1 MSTNS
6 FIEIVPS
13 NVNSNASISFAGGN
27 PVLQF
32 IIGSQDRMLLGN
44 SVRFVG
50 KFFTRLSSASMNS
63 SDVSPLAMDEKLGI
77 YSTIETLTIKSQ
89 RTGQTLETIRHYN
102 RFLSS
107 YLPVTTSAQDG
118 IGHQYETNLSLPNY
132 AAQQASVV
140 QLPSASTTGNS
151 FCVSLP
157 CGLFNGQN
165 PIPLMEDMV
174 GGLLVEIHLAPDSNV
189 FHSDTTSSA
198 SISESFYEF
207 SDVSLIAELVSPD
220 PGQMAS
226 IANTGTFEYNSLSTY
241 YQTIN
246 SGNGILNFQLGL
258 SRVLGV
264 FCNMIPAA
272 HINNL
277 VHKGLATL
285 YPVNSDASPAQIQEL
300 FFTRNGEKVPLSYN
314 IDTLQR
320 TDGNNDT
327 MDAQV
332 VFQYM
337 NAVQKFAQLNRTS
350 LNPVNTRYA
359 SATTFDKFFA
369 DGGSG
374 FGIGIALDSISD
386 QGMDYSRV
394 NFGINMSL
402 NLTSDFPNAVY
413 MFVHHKS
420 TLVFS
425 PQGLQVLQ

>member
-6 FIEIVPS
+6 FIEVVPS
-13 NVNSNASISFAGGN
+13 NVNANSTISFAGGN

-32 IIGSQDRMLLGN
+32 IVGSQDRMLLGN

-50 KFFTRLSSASMNS
+50 KFVSRLSSTSMS
-63 SDVSPLAMDEKLGI
+63 SSNVSPLAMDEKLGV

-102 RFLSS
+102 RFLAS

-132 AAQQASVV
+132 ACQQQSVV
-140 QLPSASTTGNS
+140 QIPSASSTGNS
-151 FCVSLP
+151 FCISLP

-174 GGLLVEIHLAPDSNV
+174 GGLLIEIHLAPDANV
-189 FHSDTTSSA
+189 FHSDTATSA
-198 SISESFYEF
+198 SISESVYEF
-207 SDVSLIAELVSPD
+207 SDVSLCAELVSPD
-220 PGQMAS
+220 PAQMAGIS
-226 IANTGTFEYNSLSTY
+226 STGTFEYNSLATY

-285 YPVNSDASPAQIQEL
+285 YPVNSDATPAQIQEL
-300 FFTRNGEKVPLSYN
+300 FFTRNGEKIPISYN

-320 TDGNNDT
+320 TDANNDT

-337 NAVQKFAQLNRTS
+337 NAVEKFAQLNRTS
-350 LNPVNTRYA
+350 INPVNTRYGR
-359 SATTFDKFFA
+359 ATTFDKFFA
-369 DGGSG
+369 DGGCG
-374 FGIGIALDSISD
+374 FGVGVALDSISD
-386 QGMDYSRV
+386 QGVDYSRV

-402 NLTSDFPNAVY
+402 NLTTDFPNAVY

-425 PQGLQVLQ
+425 PQGLQVLN

>member
-13 NVNSNASISFAGGN
+13 NVNANASISFAGGN

-50 KFFTRLSSASMNS
+50 KFVTRLSSGSMS
-63 SDVSPLAMDEKLGI
+63 SSNVSPLAMDEKLGVM
-77 YSTIETLTIKSQ
+77 STIETLTIKSQ

-102 RFLSS
+102 RFLAS

-132 AAQQASVV
+132 AAQQQSVV
-140 QLPSASTTGNS
+140 QIPSASTTGNS

-198 SISESFYEF
+198 SISDSFYEF
-207 SDVSLIAELVSPD
+207 SDVSLCAELVSPD
-220 PGQMAS
+220 PQQMAG
-226 IANTGTFEYNSLSTY
+226 IASTGTFEYNSLATY

-300 FFTRNGEKVPLSYN
+300 FFTRNGEKVPISYN

-320 TDGNNDT
+320 ADVNNDT
-327 MDAQV
+327 MDSQV
-332 VFQYM
+332 IFQYM
-337 NAVQKFAQLNRTS
+337 NAIEKFSQLNRTS
-350 LNPVNTRYA
+350 LNPVNTRYG
-359 SATTFDKFFA
+359 SSTSFDKFFA

-374 FGIGIALDSISD
+374 FGIGVALDSISD

-402 NLTSDFPNAVY
+402 NLTTDFPNAFY

-425 PQGLQVLQ
+425 PQGLQVLS